1 MIIHRLPN
9 FSAAACAAP
18 LGCCEILA
26 RSLELGFS
34 KLPIYKLREERFD
47 ELRTSIAEVD
57 VVSMLPHIEGEQRL
71 VALLHRRTCI
81 GSVDDRERAVG
92 LLHKPGP
99 AGTKVAGSGL

>member
-1 MIIHRLPN
+1 
-9 FSAAACAAP
+9 
-18 LGCCEILA
+18 
-26 RSLELGFS
+26 
-34 KLPIYKLREERFD
+34 
-47 ELRTSIAEVD
+47 
-57 VVSMLPHIEGEQRL
+57 MLPHIEGEQRL

>member
-1 MIIHRLPN
+1 M
-9 FSAAACAAP
+9 
-18 LGCCEILA
+18 LA
-26 RSLELGFS
+26 RCLELGFS
-34 KLPIYKLREERFD
+34 KLPVYKLREERFD

-99 AGTKVAGSGL
+99 AGTKVAGSGF